1 MDNKVKVSFIIP
13 NWNQGGLLKEL
24 VESID
29 DSVGELDKEII
40 VVDNA
45 SVDGSEELVTGAHP
59 HVFWIANR
67 INEGYAKATNRGV
80 WLSTGDYLFLLNND
94 VRLQPD
100 TVIKLLECLNKNP
113 QAGAVAPQL
122 YYPEG
127 GLQISCRNF
136 PSPMALILEKMK
148 IEKLGPFKKWKLTR
162 QEHLA
167 CSAVLQPMAS
177 ALLIRRQCWQE
188 VGALDE
194 RFPIF
199 FNDVDWCYR
208 LYKKTN
214 YYILLCPE
222 ATAVHHEGA
231 SIKRLGY
238 KKRIELLRGLSTFY
252 LKHYLRLIQ

>member
-1 MDNKVKVSFIIP
+1 MDNRIKVSFVIP
-13 NWNQGGLLKEL
+13 NWNQGQLLKEL

-29 DSVGELDKEII
+29 ASVGELDKEII

-45 SVDGSEELVTGAHP
+45 SADGSEGLVVGAHP
-59 HVFWIANR
+59 HVFWISNKV
-67 INEGYAKATNRGV
+67 NEGYAKATNKGA
-80 WLSTGDYLFLLNND
+80 WLSTGDFIFLLNND
-94 VRLQPD
+94 VVLQPD
-100 TVIKLLECLNKNP
+100 TVIRLLECLDNHP
-113 QAGAVAPQL
+113 RAGAVAPVL

-127 GLQISCRNF
+127 GLQITCRNF
-136 PSPMALILEKMK
+136 PSPIALVLEKMQ
-148 IEKLGPFKKWKLTR
+148 IAKLGPFRKWKLTHK
-162 QEHLA
+162 EHL
-167 CSAVLQPMAS
+167 CCNTVLQPMAS

-208 LYKKTN
+208 LYKETKHV
-214 YYILLCPE
+214 IMLCPQ

-252 LKHYLRLIQ
+252 LKHYLRLMQ